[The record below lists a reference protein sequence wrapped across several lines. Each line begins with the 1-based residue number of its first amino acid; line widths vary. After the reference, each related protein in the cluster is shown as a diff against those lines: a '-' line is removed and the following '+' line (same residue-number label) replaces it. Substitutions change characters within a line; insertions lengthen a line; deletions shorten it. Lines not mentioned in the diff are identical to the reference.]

1 MLAALLALLLSA
13 SGAGLSPQPPLLTA
27 EGSSLGADGKTLTD
41 LPFLAVSVDVGVPD
55 GIGASLVVMPVSFLR
70 IHLGGLT
77 NGVGAGVRL
86 GATLLAFPTWPVRP
100 LLAVDA
106 GYVFGGHA
114 PWVLEYV
121 SDPSLRAALSQ
132 VSAGFLNAHAGLELG
147 GRNVALVLRGG
158 VSWIDLDLGAQAV
171 DLGGGVTVTANSSS
185 VRGFIPSARIGLMIS
200 FG

>member
-1 MLAALLALLLSA
+1 MFAPLLALLLSA
-13 SGAGLSPQPPLLTA
+13 PPVGVSPQPPLLTA
-27 EGSSLGADGKTLTD
+27 EGSSLGTDGKARTD

-86 GATLLAFPTWPVRP
+86 GATLVAFPTWPVRP
-100 LLAVDA
+100 LLSVDA

-121 SDPSLRAALSQ
+121 ADPTLRAALSQ

-158 VSWIDLDLGAQAV
+158 VSWIDLDLGAQSVA
-171 DLGGGVTVTANSSS
+171 LGGGVTVTANSSS